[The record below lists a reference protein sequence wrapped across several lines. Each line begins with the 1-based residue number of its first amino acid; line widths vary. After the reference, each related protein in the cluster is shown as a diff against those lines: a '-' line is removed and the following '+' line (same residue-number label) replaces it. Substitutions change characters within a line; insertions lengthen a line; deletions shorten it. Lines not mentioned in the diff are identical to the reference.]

1 MRKDLAQSSVNRPS
15 INRNSLALLSLASC
29 LCHYSCLGLLKGILL
44 NGWHCH
50 WIIYWLWF
58 ALLFLLTWLNSVYL
72 DISFFF
78 PLISIYSHHYGWNW
92 IEVTCNRTY
101 PESLV
106 KPVGEVSMSLT
117 ANTVVILLLNSSR
130 DPIRKSQF
138 SRTLSSHYLPMVSAM
153 ASVCICWTS
162 TGPAIKPVLNRETS
176 LWCWSLYITYTF
188 NK

>member
-1 MRKDLAQSSVNRPS
+1 MS
-15 INRNSLALLSLASC
+15 LSLFLPWLIEMDTFKWMALSLDYLLIVICPVVPFDMTEFC
-29 LCHYSCLGLLKGILL
+29 LLRY
-44 NGWHCH
+44 
-50 WIIYWLWF
+50 F
-58 ALLFLLTWLNSVYL
+58 LFF
-72 DISFFF
+72 FFF

-101 PESLV
+101 PEILV
-106 KPVGEVSMSLT
+106 TPVGEVSMSLA

-138 SRTLSSHYLPMVSAM
+138 FWILLSYNLPMVSAM

-176 LWCWSLYITYTF
+176 LSDVEVYI
-188 NK
+188 

>member
-1 MRKDLAQSSVNRPS
+1 MRKDLGQSSINKSPVNS
-15 INRNSLALLSLASC
+15 NSLAPLSLASC
-29 LCHYSCLGLLKGILL
+29 LCHYSCTGLLKWMLL
-44 NGWHCH
+44 NGWHCQ

-58 ALLFLLTWLNSVYL
+58 SLLFLLTWLNSVYL

-78 PLISIYSHHYGWNW
+78 FSLACIYSHHYDWNW

-106 KPVGEVSMSLT
+106 RPVGEVSMSLA
-117 ANTVVILLLNSSR
+117 ANTMVILLLNSSR

-138 SRTLSSHYLPMVSAM
+138 SRILLSYNLPIVSAM
-153 ASVCICWTS
+153 ASVCIVNSSS

-176 LWCWSLYITYTF
+176 ISDVEVYI
-188 NK
+188 

>member
-1 MRKDLAQSSVNRPS
+1 MRKDLAQSSVNKSS
-15 INRNSLALLSLASC
+15 INSNSLALLSLASC
-29 LCHYSCLGLLKGILL
+29 LCHYSCPGLLKWILL

-78 PLISIYSHHYGWNW
+78 FPLISIYSHHYGWNW

-101 PESLV
+101 PEILV
-106 KPVGEVSMSLT
+106 RPVGEVSMSLA

-138 SRTLSSHYLPMVSAM
+138 FWLLPSYNLPMVSAM

-176 LWCWSLYITYTF
+176 LSDVEVYI
-188 NK
+188 